1 MVSKRL
7 ILRRFPMEK
16 IITNKTSDDEIKDPS
31 EIASEDAR
39 DAEIRGDK
47 PPHHG

>member
-1 MVSKRL
+1 MIMPEQKKL
-7 ILRRFPMEK
+7 IPNR
-16 IITNKTSDDEIKDPS
+16 TSEDEIKDPS
-31 EIASEDAR
+31 EIAAEDAR

>member
-1 MVSKRL
+1 MD
-7 ILRRFPMEK
+7 K
-16 IITNKTSDDEIKDPS
+16 IIPNKASEDQIKDPS
-31 EIASEDAR
+31 ELAAEDAR

>member
-1 MVSKRL
+1 
-7 ILRRFPMEK
+7 MEK
-16 IITNKTSDDEIKDPS
+16 NIPYKTSDDEIKDPS
-31 EIASEDAR
+31 EIAAEDAR

>member
-1 MVSKRL
+1 VG
-7 ILRRFPMEK
+7 K
-16 IITNKTSDDEIKDPS
+16 IIPDRTGDDEIKDPS
-31 EIASEDAR
+31 EIAAENAR

>member
-1 MVSKRL
+1 MGRHTVSK
-7 ILRRFPMEK
+7 
-16 IITNKTSDDEIKDPS
+16 IIPNKTSEDEIKDPS
-31 EIASEDAR
+31 EISSEDAR

>member
-1 MVSKRL
+1 MRTG
-7 ILRRFPMEK
+7 LREGRHMMEK
-16 IITNKTSDDEIKDPS
+16 NIPLKTSDDEIKDPS
-31 EIASEDAR
+31 EIAAEDAR

>member
-1 MVSKRL
+1 MERYTVSK
-7 ILRRFPMEK
+7 ISP
-16 IITNKTSDDEIKDPS
+16 NKTSDDEIKDPS